1 MRHEWIFDVLED
13 LRSYAV
19 LNGLDETAAKA
30 EATLRAARVE
40 LREAEP
46 LPVGAQIAPA
56 FTKRSD

>member
-30 EATLRAARVE
+30 EAALQAARVE
-40 LREAEP
+40 LRKADPVPVAERP
-46 LPVGAQIAPA
+46 RALALRP
-56 FTKRSD
+56 D

>member
-19 LNGLDETAAKA
+19 LNGLDDTAAKA
-30 EATLRAARVE
+30 EAALLAARVE

-46 LPVGAQIAPA
+46 VPRGERPPAGAQQL
-56 FTKRSD
+56 D